1 MADLLLKVV
10 EAIDIPQWLML
21 SHEFDVYIKELVG
34 SLSHWYDGN
43 ENDIEFSDYMN
54 SKIVKQEAIMV
65 VERANTC
72 CLGII
77 AFSKNNNRITFF
89 GVSHKADFEPVS
101 MLLINYVLSQLD
113 TNKQITVNVIK
124 SDSEILNKERKIFA
138 DYGFIY
144 RNSDLENGVPV
155 DKLCR
160 L

>member
-1 MADLLLKVV
+1 
-10 EAIDIPQWLML
+10 ML

-34 SLSHWYDGN
+34 SLSHWYDGS
-43 ENDIEFSDYMN
+43 ENDIAFSEYMN

-65 VERANTC
+65 VERANTR

-77 AFSKNNNRITFF
+77 AFSRNNNRITFF
-89 GVSHKADFEPVS
+89 GVSHKADFESVS
-101 MLLINYVLSQLD
+101 MLLINYVLNQLD